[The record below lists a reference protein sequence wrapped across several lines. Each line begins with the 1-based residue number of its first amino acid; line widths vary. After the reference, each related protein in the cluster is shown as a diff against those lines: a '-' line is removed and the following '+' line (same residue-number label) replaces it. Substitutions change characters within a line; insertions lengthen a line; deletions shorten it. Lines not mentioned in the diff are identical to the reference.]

1 MSIKFKLLGMLM
13 AVAAAAATGVMVL
26 AAPVSHAASAE
37 CGNVCTDF
45 YPQTTG
51 VTDIIS
57 ATGTTQGS
65 AIHLATAADL
75 LPEDFQL
82 NAQGTVADFYNAG
95 IIGAA
100 VGTTWPSD
108 LAYEIEYAPG
118 GSGSGMC
125 LGTAA
130 AAAQDSVITLQPCG
144 ISADTIW
151 VGLAIDKI
159 GGYMPLIAGSDTIV
173 NNPYVLTAG
182 PVGSSLQTQKLG
194 LVAGTFAP
202 KQMWASK
209 TGAI

>member
-1 MSIKFKLLGMLM
+1 MSKKFQLLGTLT
-13 AVAAAAATGVMVL
+13 AVAAAAATGVVIL
-26 AAPVSHAASAE
+26 AAPASHAASTA
-37 CGNVCTDF
+37 CGNLCTDF

-51 VTDIIS
+51 ATDIIS
-57 ATGTTQGS
+57 TTGTAQGS
-65 AIHLATAADL
+65 AIDLATAADL

-82 NAQGTVADFYNAG
+82 SALGTVADFYNAG
-95 IIGAA
+95 IIGPA

-108 LAYEIEYAPG
+108 PAYEIEYAPG

-130 AAAQDSVITLQPCG
+130 AAAQNSVITLQPCG
-144 ISADTIW
+144 VSADTIW
-151 VGLAIDKI
+151 VGLTVDHI
-159 GGYMPLIAGSDTIV
+159 GGYMPFIAGSDTIV

-182 PVGSSLQTQKLG
+182 PAGASLQTQKLG